1 MTNESTDE
9 ALLRRACRDDERAFG
24 ALFDRHVDAVYW
36 QAFGVLRHRDEA
48 QDVAQETFVTAWRR
62 RHDITIV
69 DESVLPWLLVT
80 ARFTAQNVRRKIA
93 RVHPG
98 ELPEVA
104 DGARSA
110 DELVADADIRSA
122 IAEAVGRLTPVD
134 QRLFALCLEDDYSY
148 ADAAAELGVSR
159 GVVRNRLSR
168 LRSRLRVDL
177 HSVREDS

>member
-9 ALLRRACRDDERAFG
+9 ALLRRACRDDDSAFG
-24 ALFDRHVDAVYW
+24 LLFDRHIDAVYW

-80 ARFTAQNVRRKIA
+80 ARFTAQNARRKTA

-98 ELPEVA
+98 ELPDIA
-104 DGARSA
+104 DDSRSA
-110 DELVADADIRSA
+110 DELVADAEVRAA
-122 IAEAVGRLTPVD
+122 ITRAVARLTPVD
-134 QRLFALCLEDDYSY
+134 QQLFALCLEDDHSY
-148 ADAAAELGVSR
+148 ADAAAALGVSH

-168 LRSRLRVDL
+168 LRGRLRTDL
-177 HSVREDS
+177 RSVREDS

>member
-1 MTNESTDE
+1 MTNESTDD

-24 ALFDRHVDAVYW
+24 LLFDRHIDAVYW

-62 RHDITIV
+62 RGDITIV

-80 ARFTAQNVRRKIA
+80 ARLTAQNARRKLA

-98 ELPEVA
+98 ELPEIA
-104 DGARSA
+104 DDGRSA
-110 DELVADADIRSA
+110 DDLVADADIRSA
-122 IAEAVGRLTPVD
+122 IGDAVARLSDVD
-134 QRLFALCLEDDYSY
+134 RQLFALCLEDDYSY
-148 ADAAAELGVSR
+148 ADAAAALGVSH

>member
-1 MTNESTDE
+1 MTHESTDD

-24 ALFDRHVDAVYW
+24 LLFDRHVDAVYW

-48 QDVAQETFVTAWRR
+48 QDVAQETFMTAWRR

-80 ARFTAQNVRRKIA
+80 ARFTAQNARRKIA
-93 RVHPG
+93 RLQPG
-98 ELPEVA
+98 ELPEIA
-104 DGARSA
+104 DDARTA
-110 DELVADADIRSA
+110 DELVADADVRSA
-122 IAEAVGRLTPVD
+122 ITAAVDRLSAVD
-134 QRLFALCLEDDYSY
+134 QQLFALCLEDDCSY
-148 ADAAAELGVSR
+148 ADAAATLGVSH

-168 LRSRLRVDL
+168 LRGRLRADL